1 MSRRLTR
8 LLLLPLLF
16 VAGQALALGLGDI
29 RLQSALNEPL
39 RAEIDLLA
47 AAPEELTNLTVRL
60 ASAETFERY
69 GLDRPFFLVDMA
81 CDVVACVE
89 VSVVVDNHH
98 DFEIELVKLLKDK
111 EKKDFLADKGRKWV
125 VETLDWSVIAPDILD
140 FVER

>member
-8 LLLLPLLF
+8 LLLLPLLLL
-16 VAGQALALGLGDI
+16 AGQALALGLGDI

-47 AAPEELTNLTVRL
+47 AAPEELTNLTVQL

-81 CDVVACVE
+81 FDVVASGTTSGNIIRVRTAAPVSEPFVTFWSKPSGRAAVCCVNTRCYLTHRP
-89 VSVVVDNHH
+89 SRRH
-98 DFEIELVKLLKDK
+98 
-111 EKKDFLADKGRKWV
+111 R
-125 VETLDWSVIAPDILD
+125 
-140 FVER
+140 